1 MRSPILL
8 RSLPLLALLSAC
20 SDPAPA
26 ASTTDVPDAAADVSA
41 ADRPDSGS
49 PDVPAT
55 DVPATDVPA
64 TDVPSTDV
72 PATDV
77 PATDVPATDVLRA
90 DVPRADVPAAQ
101 DAPSMDD
108 APAEECVGRPAACVS
123 GTAGGSCGDALVPP
137 DCVGGSWR
145 CPEGMIPITS
155 CACVGRPPGACTC
168 TAGGWVCPDAGR

>member
-8 RSLPLLALLSAC
+8 RSLPLIALLSAC

-26 ASTTDVPDAAADVSA
+26 ANTADVPDAAADVST

-49 PDVPAT
+49 PDAALDVGPT
-55 DVPATDVPA
+55 TLPDVPT
-64 TDVPSTDV
+64 
-72 PATDV
+72 
-77 PATDVPATDVLRA
+77 A
-90 DVPRADVPAAQ
+90 DVPRTDVPRTDVPTADVPAADVPTADVPVAQ
-101 DAPSMDD
+101 DAPSTDD

-168 TAGGWVCPDAGR
+168 SPSGWVCPDAGR

>member
-1 MRSPILL
+1 MRSLILL
-8 RSLPLLALLSAC
+8 RTLPLIALLSAC
-20 SDPAPA
+20 SDPAPSGTPA
-26 ASTTDVPDAAADVSA
+26 DVPDASADVST

-49 PDVPAT
+49 P

-77 PATDVPATDVLRA
+77 PATDVPATDVPST
-90 DVPRADVPAAQ
+90 DVPSTDVPVSQ
-101 DAPSMDD
+101 DAPTTDD

-123 GTAGGSCGDALVPP
+123 GTAGGTCGDALVPP

-145 CPEGMIPITS
+145 CPDGMIPITS
-155 CACVGRPPGACTC
+155 CACVGRPPASCTC
-168 TAGGWVCPDAGR
+168 SPSGWVCPDAGR

>member
-8 RSLPLLALLSAC
+8 RSLPLIALLSAC

-26 ASTTDVPDAAADVSA
+26 ANTPDVPDAAADVST
-41 ADRPDSGS
+41 ADRPDAGS
-49 PDVPAT
+49 PDAALDVGPTTT
-55 DVPATDVPA
+55 DVPSTDVPTA
-64 TDVPSTDV
+64 DVPTADVPTADVPSTDV

-77 PATDVPATDVLRA
+77 PATDVP
-90 DVPRADVPAAQ
+90 VPQ
-101 DAPSMDD
+101 D
-108 APAEECVGRPAACVS
+108 APAEECIGRPAACVS

-168 TAGGWVCPDAGR
+168 SPSGWVCPDAGR

>member
-8 RSLPLLALLSAC
+8 RSLPLLAVLSAC

-26 ASTTDVPDAAADVSA
+26 ASTTDVPDAATDVSA

-49 PDVPAT
+49 PDAALDAGPT
-55 DVPATDVPA
+55 LPDVPA

-72 PATDV
+72 LSTDVLSTDVLSTDV
-77 PATDVPATDVLRA
+77 PATDVPVS
-90 DVPRADVPAAQ
+90 Q
-101 DAPSMDD
+101 D

-137 DCVGGSWR
+137 DCVGGAWR
-145 CPEGMIPITS
+145 CPEGMIPITA

-168 TAGGWVCPDAGR
+168 TAGGWVCSDAGR

>member
-8 RSLPLLALLSAC
+8 RSLPLIALLSAC

-26 ASTTDVPDAAADVSA
+26 ANTTDVPDAAADVSTT
-41 ADRPDSGS
+41 DRPDSGS
-49 PDVPAT
+49 PDAALDVGPTTLPDVPAADVPTT
-55 DVPATDVPA
+55 DVPTA
-64 TDVPSTDV
+64 
-72 PATDV
+72 
-77 PATDVPATDVLRA
+77 DVLTA
-90 DVPRADVPAAQ
+90 DVPTADVPVAQ
-101 DAPSMDD
+101 DAPSTDD

-168 TAGGWVCPDAGR
+168 SPTGWVCPDAGR